1 MDFRAIVGFFGIWVM
16 YRVSFLSLS
25 SAILVLS
32 SSLAFSA
39 NSAVRD
45 LVVPADDGYGMD
57 ECLAE
62 GGPCAKLIADS
73 WCQVNGMRTSIGY
86 IAADIT
92 DVTASLSKKTTNS
105 APRPSYIVTCA
116 E

>member
-1 MDFRAIVGFFGIWVM
+1 MRS
-16 YRVSFLSLS
+16 VSFLSLGS
-25 SAILVLS
+25 VVLMLS

-45 LVVPADDGYGMD
+45 LIVPADDGYGMD

-73 WCQVNGMRTSIGY
+73 WCQVNGMRSSVGY

-92 DVTASLSKKTTNS
+92 DVTASLSKKTADK

>member
-1 MDFRAIVGFFGIWVM
+1 MC
-16 YRVSFLSLS
+16 RVSFLSVGS
-25 SAILVLS
+25 VVLVLS

-73 WCQVNGMRTSIGY
+73 WCQVNGMRTSVGY

-92 DVTASLSKKTTNS
+92 DVTASLSQKTTGMV
-105 APRPSYIVTCA
+105 PRPSYIVTCA